1 MAQNTINLECPGCGA
16 PVTTAYRV
24 CTFCKGPI
32 TISTFNS
39 VASMSL
45 PDINKY
51 AKSYSKVLA
60 TNPADG
66 SLNCS
71 LGICYLKLRFYDKA
85 LPAFEAAIASNL
97 DGSEAYF
104 YAAVC
109 LLKGQKA
116 FLAMRPVIDKAM
128 EYLNAALMIEPRG
141 IYYYFMAYIKYD
153 YFSRK
158 YFNISPDYRETLQMA
173 STAELSEYDI
183 KQLYE
188 ILGVARPKEI

>member
-1 MAQNTINLECPGCGA
+1 
-16 PVTTAYRV
+16 
-24 CTFCKGPI
+24 
-32 TISTFNS
+32 
-39 VASMSL
+39 MSL